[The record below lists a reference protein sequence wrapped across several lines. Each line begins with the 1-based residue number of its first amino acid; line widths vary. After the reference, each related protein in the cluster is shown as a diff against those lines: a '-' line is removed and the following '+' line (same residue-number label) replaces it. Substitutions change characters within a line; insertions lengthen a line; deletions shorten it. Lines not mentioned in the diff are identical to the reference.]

1 MAEAALGFAYSGL
14 ASTQQE
20 EARPPVSLA
29 PLAADTDDALLAR
42 LGAGDERAFTELV
55 RRHTGRLT
63 ALAKRFTGRADHAE
77 DIVQEVFLAVWRS
90 RKPWTPGGPPFAAY
104 LTRLAMN
111 RCIDHSR
118 RQKFRRFIGLEE
130 APEPMDPGQSPAAA
144 AEARSEVGAVARLV
158 LDLPARQRAA
168 ILVAAEGGQSS
179 SEVAAVLGISTG
191 AAEQLLVR
199 ARRTLRARLAA
210 AETKGENDDD
220 R

>member
-1 MAEAALGFAYSGL
+1 
-14 ASTQQE
+14 
-20 EARPPVSLA
+20 
-29 PLAADTDDALLAR
+29 
-42 LGAGDERAFTELV
+42 
-55 RRHTGRLT
+55 
-63 ALAKRFTGRADHAE
+63 
-77 DIVQEVFLAVWRS
+77 
-90 RKPWTPGGPPFAAY
+90 
-104 LTRLAMN
+104 MN

-130 APEPMDPGQSPAAA
+130 ALEPEDPGQSPAAA
-144 AEARSEVGAVARLV
+144 AELRSEVSAVARLV
-158 LDLPARQRAA
+158 LELPPRQRAA

-210 AETKGENDDD
+210 AETKGDEDDD